1 MPGMVL
7 FNIRFKKRDEANK
20 RSLALHD
27 EELFR
32 CSLAAVALR
41 LLGAT
46 PRSYINPYQPVFR
59 LIKTLLQAR
68 RRSHLNRLDYA
79 PWP

>member
-1 MPGMVL
+1 MVL
-7 FNIRFKKRDEANK
+7 FNICFKKRDEANK

-32 CSLAAVALR
+32 CSFAVVALR

-46 PRSYINPYQPVFR
+46 PRSYINPYQPSSSTHKKR
-59 LIKTLLQAR
+59 YYSLIDER
-68 RRSHLNRLDYA
+68 N
-79 PWP
+79 

>member
-1 MPGMVL
+1 MVL
-7 FNIRFKKRDEANK
+7 FNICFKKRDEANK

-32 CSLAAVALR
+32 CSLDAVALR

-46 PRSYINPYQPVFR
+46 PRPYINPYQPALRV
-59 LIKTLLQAR
+59 IKNAITSL
-68 RRSHLNRLDYA
+68 
-79 PWP
+79 